1 MPVRSLLLLP
11 AAVLWASVCCAPVAP
26 AEAHHF
32 SDERVCKSNSK
43 VVKASWYGR
52 HWRGRKTASGDRFDD
67 RLLTAASLTIP
78 FHTLVKVVNLITGAI
93 VHVRINDRGPFV
105 AGRALDLSERAAHL
119 LGITKAGIQVV
130 SVEIEEKDLT
140 PYPE

>member
-1 MPVRSLLLLP
+1 MRPLLLLP
-11 AAVLWASVCCAPVAP
+11 AVVAWAAVLSAPVAP
-26 AEAHHF
+26 AAAHSF
-32 SDERVCKSNSK
+32 SHDENSCRSDSK

-52 HWRGRKTASGDRFDD
+52 HWRGRRTASGDRFDD
-67 RLLTAASLTIP
+67 RLLTAASPTIP

-93 VHVRINDRGPFV
+93 VHVQINDRGPFV
-105 AGRALDLSERAAHL
+105 AGRALDLSQRAAHL

>member
-1 MPVRSLLLLP
+1 MRPLLLLP
-11 AAVLWASVCCAPVAP
+11 AVVAWAAVLSAPVAP
-26 AEAHHF
+26 AAAHSF
-32 SDERVCKSNSK
+32 SHDENSCRSDSK

-52 HWRGRKTASGDRFDD
+52 HWRGRRTASGDRFDD

-105 AGRALDLSERAAHL
+105 AGRGLDLSERAAHL